1 MRYFGLYFGFLCFA
15 FSYVFKGNILAAG
28 EFGADMLFSYFVF
41 TTAISLSLV
50 FILFLALKKGLNF
63 AHISPFFGGLFK
75 GAAGI
80 FFMNLL
86 ANRVALL
93 TGAYT
98 LSLAA
103 KTGDTYSV
111 VIGVSFL
118 IFGYIVF
125 RPFNFDF
132 MSGFGKKREFTQSQN
147 GGVHTTTTTTI
158 DVEVVEEFD
167 RLEKK

>member
-1 MRYFGLYFGFLCFA
+1 MRYFGLYFGFFCFA
-15 FSYVFKGNILAAG
+15 FSYLFKGNIAAAS

-41 TTAISLSLV
+41 TTAVSLSLV

-80 FFMNLL
+80 FFMNLI

-98 LSLAA
+98 LSIAS
-103 KTGDTYSV
+103 KTDDAYSV
-111 VIGVSFL
+111 AIGVSFL

-132 MSGFGKKREFTQSQN
+132 MSGFAKKREFAQPQDN
-147 GGVHTTTTTTI
+147 NMHTTTTI
-158 DVEVVEEFD
+158 DVEVVEEY
-167 RLEKK
+167 EKLDKK